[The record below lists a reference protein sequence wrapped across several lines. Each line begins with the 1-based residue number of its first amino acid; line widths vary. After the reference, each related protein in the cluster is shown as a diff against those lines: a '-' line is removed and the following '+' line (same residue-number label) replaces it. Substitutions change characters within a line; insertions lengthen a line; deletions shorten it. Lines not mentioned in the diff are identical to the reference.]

1 MIFISF
7 LIYIESFV
15 SLKTLEKTKTEKKT
29 NKYLKPDILRRFQ
42 TFFTEK
48 PYIFVIVKE
57 LGDKRAKKRVINI
70 IRDSKK
76 TAINNTQCARCFG
89 ASDLQ
94 IN

>member
-1 MIFISF
+1 MC
-7 LIYIESFV
+7 
-15 SLKTLEKTKTEKKT
+15 
-29 NKYLKPDILRRFQ
+29 FQ

-48 PYIFVIVKE
+48 PYIFVIIKKI
-57 LGDKRAKKRVINI
+57 GDKRAKKRVINI

-76 TAINNTQCARCFG
+76 TAINNTQCAQCVG